1 MVTSGP
7 GRRETGA
14 GKVVTLGELLA
25 DLESDQQF
33 ARLID
38 QFGRE
43 RVFEIGLATLGFPP
57 TWMPSGY
64 EVMQVGEQLIK
75 EMNHGTGI

>member
-1 MVTSGP
+1 MVVGEP
-7 GRRETGA
+7 WRYDA
-14 GKVVTLGELLA
+14 GKVVSLGEILD
-25 DLESDQQF
+25 DLETDVRF
-33 ARLID
+33 AQLIK

-64 EVMQVGEQLIK
+64 EIMQVGEQLMK
-75 EMNHGTGI
+75 ELNHGTGI